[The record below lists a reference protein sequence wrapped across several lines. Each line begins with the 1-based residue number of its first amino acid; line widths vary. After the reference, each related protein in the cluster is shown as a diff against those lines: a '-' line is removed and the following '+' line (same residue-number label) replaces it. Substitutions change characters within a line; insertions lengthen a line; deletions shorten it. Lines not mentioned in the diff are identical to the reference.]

1 MITASKPFSPP
12 IELYQNTVAQIFKN
26 NWFTN
31 HGPFVTELEK
41 DLAKFFNV
49 PYLVLVTNGTIALQL
64 AIKAL
69 ELKGEIITTPYSYIA
84 TTSSIVWENCKP
96 RFADIEPHTLNI
108 DPLKIKEKITDKT
121 TGILAT
127 NVYGYPCNFSEINK
141 IAIENKL
148 KVIYDNAH
156 GFSTK
161 NEGIDTMNYGDI
173 STISF
178 HATKLFHSVE
188 GGAIACKSKD
198 VYDKLMLLR
207 NFGHTSPSTFGGL
220 GINAKMNELC
230 AAMGKI
236 NLLFIDEILET
247 RKNQWDFYHE
257 LIQDTN
263 LKTLNYKSN
272 NIQFNKA
279 YFPIFFKS
287 EAVLIKTLKHLE
299 KRKISLRRYFY
310 PSLNLLE
317 YVNSIDKCDVA
328 EDISKRVLCLPLYHD
343 LKKEDQIDV
352 IKTIKEIC

>member
-12 IELYQNTVAQIFKN
+12 VELYQNAVSQIFKN

-84 TTSSIVWENCKP
+84 TTSSIVWEDCTP
-96 RFADIEPHTLNI
+96 RFADIEPKTLNI
-108 DPLKIKEKITDKT
+108 DPLKIIDKITDKT
-121 TGILAT
+121 KGILAT
-127 NVYGYPCNFSEINK
+127 NVYGYPCNFDEINK
-141 IAIENKL
+141 IAKDKKL

-161 NEGIDTMNYGDI
+161 KNGIDIMNYGDI

-198 VYDKLMLLR
+198 IYEKLMLLR

-230 AAMGKI
+230 AAMGKT
-236 NLLFIDEILET
+236 NLLFIDEILEK
-247 RKNQWDFYHE
+247 RKIQWDFYNK

-263 LKTLNYKSN
+263 IKTLNYESN
-272 NIQFNKA
+272 KVQFNKA
-279 YFPIFFKS
+279 YFPIFLKN
-287 EAVLIKTLKHLE
+287 EEVLKKTLIHLE

-317 YVNSIDKCDVA
+317 YVNSFDKCIIA
-328 EDISKRVLCLPLYHD
+328 EDVSKRVLCLPLYHD
-343 LKKEDQIDV
+343 LKTEDQIYV
-352 IKTIKEIC
+352 INTIKEIC